1 MLTNNMFR
9 QKHSDVCA
17 LRHPPTINVRL
28 HHKLSHSMLPGGWSM
43 DY

>member
-17 LRHPPTINVRL
+17 LRHPPTINVT
-28 HHKLSHSMLPGGWSM
+28 P
-43 DY
+43 